1 MSELYKNKYRIKSS
15 RHPTWDYAS
24 NGYYFVTICT
34 KNKESFF
41 GDIVNEKIELNR
53 VGKIVE
59 KYWGE
64 IPKHFSNIKLDEF
77 VIMPN
82 HLHGIIVIEND
93 DNRDLKIKQRSGVL
107 NGCKPCGR
115 DAINRVSTLT
125 DGGGVTGIY
134 NPMGQK
140 SLGEIIRWY
149 KGRCSFEIRKNI
161 QEKLFAWQPRFYDHI
176 IQKPQEL
183 FEIQK
188 YIQENP
194 LKWHL
199 DKYFL

>member
-1 MSELYKNKYRIKSS
+1 MSELYKNKYRIKSN

-53 VGKIVE
+53 VSKIVE
-59 KYWGE
+59 KYWRE
-64 IPKHFSNIKLDEF
+64 IPRHFSNVKLDEF

-93 DNRDLKIKQRSGVL
+93 DCKSYVRDAQLGRLYDVEERDKWRSGTLGVVINQFKRICTIKIKTDLKFQS
-107 NGCKPCGR
+107 
-115 DAINRVSTLT
+115 
-125 DGGGVTGIY
+125 
-134 NPMGQK
+134 
-140 SLGEIIRWY
+140 
-149 KGRCSFEIRKNI
+149 
-161 QEKLFAWQPRFYDHI
+161 FAWQVRFYDHI